1 MVVAV
6 KKAPFTH
13 RESMFSFDEKKW
25 GFIKYI
31 HVN

>member
-13 RESMFSFDEKKW
+13 REPILSFNEKKW
-25 GFIKYI
+25 GFIKYM
-31 HVN
+31 